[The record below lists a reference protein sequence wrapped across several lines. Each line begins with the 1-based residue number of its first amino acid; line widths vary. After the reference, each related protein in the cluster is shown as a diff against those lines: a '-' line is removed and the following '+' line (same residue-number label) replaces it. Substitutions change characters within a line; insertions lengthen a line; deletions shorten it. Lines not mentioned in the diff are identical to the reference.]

1 MLPASPES
9 EVSSEG
15 TDGFLAG
22 LHQLEFGEGVC
33 VHSLVVPLEA
43 VKQPAQGASPRPRGS
58 WAHGSVSTMVA
69 PTLLGAFSAFHPWR
83 AIP

>member
-43 VKQPAQGASPRPRGS
+43 VKQPTQGAFPRPAGS
-58 WAHGSVSTMVA
+58 RAHGPVSVVAA
-69 PTLLGAFSAFHPWR
+69 PTLSGAFSAFHPWR